1 MENKAKSYKSS
12 RKYNKISS
20 TRDEE
25 EEEGGGRKMNGR
37 KRKSI
42 ATMGRRI

>member
-12 RKYNKISS
+12 KKYNKISS

-25 EEEGGGRKMNGR
+25 EKGVGGRKMNGR

-42 ATMGRRI
+42 ATMGGKI